1 MILALI
7 HLTFH
12 QLILIDRILID
23 FDDNHI
29 EHNHG
34 HLFHSFTWSSYIWFS
49 KAHSHDNTGYNE

>member
-34 HLFHSFTWSSYIWFS
+34 HLFHSFT
-49 KAHSHDNTGYNE
+49 